1 MESNKLSMTVLDMAN
16 AMCTASR
23 TIDYSNLDTQ
33 FFENFYT
40 SVKQLVQKNKELQ
53 EFIVIAK
60 GTLKYQAEK
69 LAEAESKIASL
80 ERCLEVYK
88 KLNKKDDLE
97 IVIETINNCIK
108 EIKNDMFN
116 PNNENDYLYDS
127 IFDVLEKL
135 KKSIK
140 TGEYDV

>member
-1 MESNKLSMTVLDMAN
+1 MESNKLSMSVLEMAN
-16 AMCTASR
+16 IMRITSR
-23 TIDYSNLDTQ
+23 TAEYSDLDVQ

-40 SVKQLVQKNKELQ
+40 SAKQLVQKNKELQ
-53 EFIVIAK
+53 EFIVMAK
-60 GTLKYQAEK
+60 GTIKYQAEK
-69 LAEAESKIASL
+69 LVEAESKIASL

-135 KKSIK
+135 KESVRN
-140 TGEYDV
+140 GDL

>member
-1 MESNKLSMTVLDMAN
+1 MESKNLVMDLLTGHTDNKFLEKIYNELEQLSE
-16 AMCTASR
+16 
-23 TIDYSNLDTQ
+23 
-33 FFENFYT
+33 EN
-40 SVKQLVQKNKELQ
+40 KRLH
-53 EFIVIAK
+53 EFATIAK
-60 GTLKYQAEK
+60 GTIKYQAEK